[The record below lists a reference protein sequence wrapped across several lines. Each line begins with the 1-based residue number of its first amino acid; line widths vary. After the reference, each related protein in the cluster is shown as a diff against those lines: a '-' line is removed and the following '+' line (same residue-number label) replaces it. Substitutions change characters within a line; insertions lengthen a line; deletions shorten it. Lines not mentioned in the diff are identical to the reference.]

1 MYVLS
6 KNISKI
12 FPVKHICFFLLK
24 KKTTKHLCILHRQVF
39 AMVNMAKTVQNRYIV
54 LIMLRR
60 YIVFVVLFF
69 MTVDRNI

>member
-24 KKTTKHLCILHRQVF
+24 KKNLCILHRQVF
-39 AMVNMAKTVQNRYIV
+39 AMVNMAKTVQNRFIV